1 MPQHVPGSASQ
12 PFWWRADSELPE
24 RARRGSL
31 GPSDSEATLLR
42 LGGPAVRMSG
52 KHEAAILFTPHDGSA
67 RNVPRQGAKVHL
79 IASAIRLRLPDVRS
93 AYAVTGRQQ
102 RKQTAFNKLRNELPI
117 AQADALSQ
125 APFVLSNLGST
136 SAAAGPGHLPAP
148 APRVTTPRSSSRLSD
163 GPHDSGRGRPARVDL
178 LKTAASPR
186 RYSAAHTHTT
196 RTHTG
201 IY

>member
-1 MPQHVPGSASQ
+1 MDRQGCP
-12 PFWWRADSELPE
+12 
-24 RARRGSL
+24 
-31 GPSDSEATLLR
+31 AT
-42 LGGPAVRMSG
+42 G
-52 KHEAAILFTPHDGSA
+52 KHEAAVLFCSRRSPHDGSA

-79 IASAIRLRLPDVRS
+79 IASEILLRLPDVRS

-117 AQADALSQ
+117 AQAEALSQ

-186 RYSAAHTHTT
+186 RYSAGTHTLAHTQASLEVVKSSLRRMETS
-196 RTHTG
+196 
-201 IY
+201 